1 MTEPLLKVRGVQTFY
16 GKIQALKGIDRDV
29 KQGEIVTLIG
39 SNGAGKSTLMMTI
52 CGTPR
57 ARAGSIHFDGK
68 DITKLPASRRAEL
81 GLAHAM
87 EGRRIFRQLTVEENL
102 QLAWQFG
109 RRRNAWADALERVF
123 VTFPI
128 LKDKRRVQ
136 AGLLSGGQQQMMIVS
151 VATIC
156 NPSYLL
162 LDEPSLGLAPIIVQ
176 EIYTFFTERCRED
189 GTTVLLAE
197 QMAALALKV
206 SEHGYVL
213 RQGRVVREGPSKELV
228 DSGLVAAL
236 SSAYL

>member
-1 MTEPLLKVRGVQTFY
+1 MLEVKDLLVSYGAVEAVRGITLTAVPGAIT
-16 GKIQALKGIDRDV
+16 A
-29 KQGEIVTLIG
+29 IVG
-39 SNGAGKSTLMMTI
+39 ANGAGKSSLL
-52 CGTPR
+52 R
-57 ARAGSIHFDGK
+57 AITGLAPIKGGQVLLDGK
-68 DITKLPASRRAEL
+68 DVTQVSPSRRAQL

-109 RRRNAWADALERVF
+109 RRRNQWSDALERVF
-123 VTFPI
+123 RTFPI
-128 LKDKRRVQ
+128 LQEKRRTQ
-136 AGLLSGGQQQMMIVS
+136 AGLLSGGQQQMLIVS
-151 VATIC
+151 AATIC

-176 EIYTFFTERCRED
+176 EIYAFFTERCRED

-197 QMAALALKV
+197 QMAAMALKV
-206 SEHGYVL
+206 STHGYVL
-213 RQGRVVREGPSKELV
+213 RQGRVVQEGPSRQLI

>member
-1 MTEPLLKVRGVQTFY
+1 MLEIRDLVVSYGAIEAVRGVTLTAVP
-16 GKIQALKGIDRDV
+16 GAITA
-29 KQGEIVTLIG
+29 IVG
-39 SNGAGKSTLMMTI
+39 ANGAGKSSLL
-52 CGTPR
+52 R
-57 ARAGSIHFDGK
+57 AISGLAPIRGGSVMLDGK
-68 DITKLPASRRAEL
+68 DITTVSASRRAEM
-81 GLAHAM
+81 GLSHAM

-109 RRRNAWADALERVF
+109 RRRNAWASALDRVF
-123 VTFPI
+123 QTFPI
-128 LKDKRRVQ
+128 LKEKRRTP
-136 AGLLSGGQQQMMIVS
+136 AGLMSGGQQQMLIVS

-156 NPSYLL
+156 NPATLL

-176 EIYTFFTERCRED
+176 EIYAFFTERCRED

-206 SEHGYVL
+206 SAHGYVL

-228 DSGLVAAL
+228 DTGLVAAL

>member
-1 MTEPLLKVRGVQTFY
+1 MLEIEDLVVSYGAIEAVRGISLTAAP
-16 GKIQALKGIDRDV
+16 GGITA
-29 KQGEIVTLIG
+29 IVG
-39 SNGAGKSTLMMTI
+39 ANGAGKSSLL
-52 CGTPR
+52 R
-57 ARAGSIHFDGK
+57 AISGLAPIRGGRIRLDGE
-68 DITKLPASRRAEL
+68 DITNLPASHRAEL

-109 RRRNAWADALERVF
+109 RRRNSRDSALEQVF
-123 VTFPI
+123 ATFPI
-128 LKDKRRVQ
+128 LKEKRRSH

-151 VATIC
+151 AATIC
-156 NPSYLL
+156 NPSTLL

-176 EIYTFFTERCRED
+176 EIYAFFTKRCRED
-189 GTTVLLAE
+189 HTTVLLTE

-206 SEHGYVL
+206 SVQGYVL
-213 RQGRVVREGPSKELV
+213 RQGKVVREGPSKELV

>member
-1 MTEPLLKVRGVQTFY
+1 MLEIRDLIVSYGAIEAVRGVTLTAAP
-16 GKIQALKGIDRDV
+16 GAITA
-29 KQGEIVTLIG
+29 IVG
-39 SNGAGKSTLMMTI
+39 ANGAGKSSLL
-52 CGTPR
+52 R
-57 ARAGSIHFDGK
+57 AITGLAPIKSGSVLLDGK